1 MTSAYKDIPTYFP
14 HNSMQ
19 KTTRTYVDK
28 KETKFNSMAS
38 KFTNY
43 YSPDENENALIR
55 EDLLIINYIA

>member
-1 MTSAYKDIPTYFP
+1 MTSAYKYIPTYFP

-38 KFTNY
+38 KSTTY

-55 EDLLIINYIA
+55 EDFLIINYIA